1 MDLDLKVG
9 DTPGAFV
16 TDQPTPTNGE
26 NEAVTEKKEATE
38 EETRGR
44 NLPSPLLTAR
54 KVATFEEVQLGD
66 GDVEDREEQGR
77 KTPQTSADPSR
88 SQSRSSIPPLPPRNE
103 TPALNPP
110 AQHSFSASWGGSQL
124 PKPQLATSMGRKLS
138 SPFTWLSK
146 KKSVVGGD
154 KSPPLM
160 SSRRNTTATFH
171 HSSGS
176 NAETPLGRLDEE
188 QSPTVQTPKLPPK
201 EILKEQFKLLR
212 MREEAGIHLDAAEH
226 KDALDGD
233 NSNGLG
239 IANAE
244 KVLEGE
250 EDVVANTPARTNTHE
265 STVGL
270 RSTRPRHDSTI
281 SNVDRNL
288 APGTVSG
295 MSAGPS
301 AMQDPEAPV
310 DWDLWQNLVYE
321 GPAAVAKTS
330 AAELNRAIA
339 SGIPSAIRGVVWQVL
354 ANSKSEDLEG
364 VYRELVV
371 RGTDKEKELPSP
383 NLSNGPNSGHSFH
396 SNGTIN
402 DSLTSSSSSVHSES
416 STAATTANGMISP
429 SPSKLVDNESA
440 AKLQAAM
447 AAERQKKAKEDLAA
461 LKKLEK
467 TIRKDLG
474 GRTNYSRY
482 ASAAGL
488 QESLFSVCKA
498 YALYD
503 EGVGYAQGI
512 NFIVMPLLFN
522 VRPSSV
528 CPFACQV
535 TVLTYP
541 RCLRK
546 KPFVSWSA

>member
-16 TDQPTPTNGE
+16 TDLPTPTNGE
-26 NEAVTEKKEATE
+26 DGLVTEKKEVAE
-38 EETRGR
+38 EESRGR
-44 NLPSPLLTAR
+44 KLPSPLLTAK
-54 KVATFEEVQLGD
+54 KVATFDEVELGD
-66 GDVEDREEQGR
+66 GDGDAEDKEERGR
-77 KTPQTSADPSR
+77 KTPQTSAHPSR

-103 TPALNPP
+103 TPSLNAPP
-110 AQHSFSASWGGSQL
+110 QHSFSASWGGSQL

-146 KKSVVGGD
+146 KKSVVGGE

-160 SSRRNTTATFH
+160 GSRRNTTATFH
-171 HSSGS
+171 HGSGS
-176 NAETPLGRLDEE
+176 NADTPLERLDEE
-188 QSPTVQTPKLPPK
+188 RSPTVQTPRLPPK

-212 MREEAGIHLDAAEH
+212 MREEAGIDLDAAEH
-226 KDALDGD
+226 KEALDSES
-233 NSNGLG
+233 NNGLG
-239 IANAE
+239 IGTSE

-250 EDVVANTPARTNTHE
+250 YVAVISASAWTICDF
-265 STVGL
+265 SWGGL
-270 RSTRPRHDSTI
+270 RSTRPTPPPHDSTI

-301 AMQDPEAPV
+301 AMQGPEAPV

-330 AAELNRAIA
+330 ATELNRAIA

-402 DSLTSSSSSVHSES
+402 DSLTSSSSSVHSEN

-429 SPSKLVDNESA
+429 SPSKLVDTESA
-440 AKLQAAM
+440 TKLQAAM
-447 AAERQKKAKEDLAA
+447 ATERQKKAKEDLVA
-461 LKKLEK
+461 LKKLER

-482 ASAAGL
+482 TSAAGL

-522 VRPSSV
+522 VRSSS
-528 CPFACQV
+528 ACRPVYWLQV
-535 TVLTYP
+535 RY
-541 RCLRK
+541 
-546 KPFVSWSA
+546 

>member
-16 TDQPTPTNGE
+16 SDQPTPTDGE
-26 NEAVTEKKEATE
+26 NGAPIETKEAAD

-44 NLPSPLLTAR
+44 KLPSPLLTAR
-54 KVATFEEVQLGD
+54 KVATFDEVQLGD
-66 GDVEDREEQGR
+66 GDVEEKEERGR
-77 KTPQTSADPSR
+77 KTPQTSAHPSR
-88 SQSRSSIPPLPPRNE
+88 EQSRSSIPPLPPRNE
-103 TPALNPP
+103 TSNVNAP

-124 PKPQLATSMGRKLS
+124 QKPQLATTMGRKLS

-146 KKSVVGGD
+146 KKTPVGED

-160 SSRRNTTATFH
+160 GPRRNTTATFH
-171 HSSGS
+171 HSGG
-176 NAETPLGRLDEE
+176 NNVDTMLGRLDEE
-188 QSPTVQTPKLPPK
+188 RSPTLQTPRLPPK
-201 EILKEQFKLLR
+201 ELLKEQFKLLR
-212 MREEAGIHLDAAEH
+212 MREEAGVDLDAVEH
-226 KDALDGD
+226 KEALDGEGH
-233 NSNGLG
+233 NGLG
-239 IANAE
+239 IGASE
-244 KVLEGE
+244 KILEGDDE
-250 EDVVANTPARTNTHE
+250 IVVDTPARTDTHD
-265 STVGL
+265 STAAP
-270 RSTRPRHDSTI
+270 RSTRPRHNSTI
-281 SNVDRNL
+281 SNVDHNL

-310 DWDLWQNLVYE
+310 DWDLWQSVVYE

-330 AAELNRAIA
+330 AAELSRAIA

-383 NLSNGPNSGHSFH
+383 NLSNGPTSGYSFN
-396 SNGTIN
+396 SNGTLN
-402 DSLTSSSSSVHSES
+402 DSLTSSSSSVHSEH
-416 STAATTANGMISP
+416 STAATTTNGMISP
-429 SPSKLVDNESA
+429 SPSKLADTDGA

-447 AAERQKKAKEDLAA
+447 VTERQKKAKEDLTA

-474 GRTNYSRY
+474 GRTNYSKY

-488 QESLFSVCKA
+488 QESLFGVCKA

-512 NFIVMPLLFN
+512 NFVVMPLLFN
-522 VRPSSV
+522 VRASS
-528 CPFACQV
+528 A
-535 TVLTYP
+535 
-541 RCLRK
+541 R
-546 KPFVSWSA
+546 